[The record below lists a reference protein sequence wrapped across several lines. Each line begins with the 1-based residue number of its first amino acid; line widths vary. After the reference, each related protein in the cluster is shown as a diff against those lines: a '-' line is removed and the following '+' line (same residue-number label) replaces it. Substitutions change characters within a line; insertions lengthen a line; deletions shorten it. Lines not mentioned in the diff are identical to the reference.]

1 MPQYNSTASLTLKAN
16 TQGGADLAKIK
27 QDLHDI
33 RAIRIDQSVVAGF
46 LTSLRTASTEVR
58 TLKKDLQNL
67 GGSIKLKL
75 SLDVTDLR
83 NKVNTLG
90 LTVKLKAGLDTSA
103 INAEIRKL
111 QGTFSATGTALR
123 ALVKVDVTQLQD
135 LNQKLLDRIREL
147 RALGGAGGGGTGRN
161 SARVVDP
168 RAQEAKALAG
178 DYQAGTIALNQ
189 YQSALQRLLVSIQ
202 SEINSM
208 RALGPLTAE
217 QTARMGDL
225 RRQAGQ
231 LATALKGTG
240 IDQIRSQ
247 LAGARAAF
255 DAASASARNMAEQ
268 RAAVQAYTATI
279 QGLQTQITALRTAG
293 GLTEKQ
299 LTQLNNLMARTS
311 REMNTINGG
320 VNTAGLSGNIRNAL
334 NDFSVFA
341 PQASMAG
348 MALEALKNPIVS
360 VTVLLGGLGVAAYNT
375 AQEFG
380 KFQKEVA
387 NLAAVSEASSSEL
400 KTLNLQAKTIGTNLL
415 YGALG
420 AEKFTDMQAELV
432 KAGLDVQDVLGG
444 AAENTALLATATR
457 IQLPEAVKISAAA
470 MTMFGLEGKD
480 MARVTDTIVAGANKS
495 ALEVHSLGESLQQA
509 GNMASA
515 SNMTIEQTIA
525 YLAML
530 ADRGIKGSDAGT
542 LMKTML
548 MRLTGAYDGVNKM
561 LAKHNVALFDS
572 EGRHRDVFSIMGDVV
587 GVLDKLDDYQRGVMM
602 VTLGGSDA
610 MRGYAAAYKAGT
622 TELKEYL
629 NKVEDQGIA
638 LRTASTQTQ
647 NIIDKQ
653 NALNQK
659 WAAFKANLGQF
670 AAPALEQ
677 LLDKLNST
685 LDTWNAVFQNQD
697 PYVNKYLQDVGLN
710 PTDANPNER
719 ARIATLYKS
728 NLNANNAAMMYQDL
742 IAKNPKSPQVEGWSK
757 ELNDALFTMG
767 ETAKKLKEIKDAITF
782 RKSGKSV
789 TGEEISASEFST
801 EWVRKVTQQI
811 KLNPEIDS
819 HCAEAASAI
828 MQKLGVEIKAS
839 PLAKGLLNNALAAG
853 GKQIDVSQAKP
864 GDLIFF
870 RGPQFG
876 AMKYNENGQKVGY
889 HVEVV
894 DNTDGGKLTTSG
906 SDGSMKLHTGK
917 SWDSKTLANA
927 TVIRMPTP
935 EAPPKPEVKGDTQ
948 FLTAT
953 TDDLMGQA
961 RSLTMT
967 VEDLK
972 DSGKIGTQAYR
983 TAVLAV
989 EEFAKKSDN
998 AARAVR
1004 FAQEEIS
1011 NGNKN
1016 FSKANKDALQVL
1028 KDSVKNALDSRLRE
1042 RLAQETKAGNK
1053 DAAKIIQEELDRRA
1067 RAIAD
1072 QRAKTI
1078 SDYQDK
1084 KAETSLRA
1092 KVSVMGVDEVR
1103 GTLLA
1108 VEKAMAEAKTPTQLR
1123 ELTQKQNILL
1133 ARQNELLQ
1141 QVQDRFKGGQL
1152 APVPTSQPYVPNWR
1166 EQLAAGMEG
1175 VNRAND
1181 LQGLNVEFGNLL
1193 QTLTDLQPYL
1203 TSSELDGFITQLED
1217 LGKRVRL
1224 VGGDDGDIQQLIG
1237 SLKEYS
1243 GTLRDS
1249 EQEARKWTDVQD
1261 KMAFEEWV
1269 QGLESLTLAQLED
1282 AAAREKDM
1290 GNLERYVALMDKIG
1304 QKRTELKALQEQ
1316 KKALADN
1323 LDFRNKLN
1331 TLEMDGLKG
1340 LLDSTRAKAAAS
1352 TDLKEYNRLRDE
1364 EAAILEKIV
1373 DLQSKVK
1380 TYENQYSAGMI
1391 QPSKIATEDE
1401 WLAWRNQNMA
1411 KSLDPEGKYKNAN
1424 YSNAYSAG
1432 IAGETI
1438 NGLQGVVSGLD
1449 RWLQLQNKMLAQW
1462 ANPTGLPVPV
1472 YDNPYSAGQIAPTPM
1487 SLGKDDWMLGEGG
1500 KALSKWANPTGLPV
1514 PEYNN
1519 AYSAGRILPTVVP
1532 VDSAERLNEIRIRML
1547 REELGAFNAPARE
1560 YTNQYSAG
1568 QTEVTFGTTVQDAA
1582 ESTDRWLAWRNQ
1594 NMAKA
1599 LDPDGR
1605 YQNANYNNAYSA
1617 GQIQST
1623 APDRGKFKVWNEMQ
1637 QVKGQLEA
1645 GGITPMEMDVLTDR
1659 LAKLGEEFREL
1670 GGDTG
1675 SLGQYI
1681 EKSRMAAQVQR
1692 DIDQA
1697 SQTLASTLDT
1707 SVKGG
1712 YEGTIQSL
1720 KDYLKQRELEGNLD
1734 EVQKKRLEELIKKYE
1749 ELNEKM
1755 RGFNEATQYLQ
1766 GIADI
1771 LGSLGK
1777 AFGDTDFG
1785 RQMSLMGDA
1794 LNTGLSVAEKI
1805 AKGDYVQAAVEGI
1818 TYLIEGFSS
1827 ASNSYQQF
1835 VKNVEAAQK
1844 NLRFVNAKDY
1854 MTAEYK
1860 PGLFGTSFGATYET
1874 QVDDVGLRVA
1884 QSIEE
1889 AVGSGFSRGLDEVL
1903 QTGNWDNFQKT
1914 LTQDIGKAALMGLI
1928 NSFASE
1934 MLAPYIKAY
1943 TDALKTP
1950 GAEDDQAALAAF
1962 NAALPGFASQAQQ
1975 FAQNV
1980 IYPAA
1985 TSLGLTSGTPS
1996 ANSGPSSIIGAA
2008 PSQFAVAD
2016 TGIYTTLQAI
2026 ERSNRTIQNL
2036 LEAGIL
2042 ITTLQGIERNTGR
2055 TAVAVEGLFDL
2066 ARGGSSTVVTRG

>member
-161 SARVVDP
+161 STRVVDP

-231 LATALKGTG
+231 LATALKSTG
-240 IDQIRSQ
+240 IDRIKSQ
-247 LAGARAAF
+247 LADARAAF
-255 DAASASARNMAEQ
+255 DEATRSARNMTEQ
-268 RAAVQAYTATI
+268 RAAIQAYTASL
-279 QGLQTQITALRTAG
+279 QGLQTQLNGLRAAG
-293 GLTEKQ
+293 NLTEKQ
-299 LTQLNNLMARTS
+299 LTELRNLMARTS

-341 PQASMAG
+341 PQASMVG
-348 MALEALKNPIVS
+348 MALEALKNPIVA

-387 NLAAVSEASSSEL
+387 NLAAVSQASTSEL
-400 KTLNLQAKTIGTNLL
+400 KTLNLQAKNLGTNLL

-457 IQLPEAVKISAAA
+457 IQLPEAVKIAAA
-470 MTMFGLEGKD
+470 SMTMFGLEGKD

-548 MRLTGAYDGVNKM
+548 MRLTGAYDEVNKM

-572 EGRHRDVFSIMGDVV
+572 EGRHRDVFAIMGDVV
-587 GVLDKLDDYQRGVMM
+587 DVLDKLDDYQRGVMM

-629 NKVEDQGIA
+629 SKVEDQGIA

-653 NALNQK
+653 NALNEK

-677 LLDKLNST
+677 LLDKMNNT
-685 LDTWNAVFQNQD
+685 LDAWNATMQNQD
-697 PYVNKYLQDVGLN
+697 PYTNKFLESVGLT
-710 PTDANPNER
+710 PTDATPNER
-719 ARIATLYKS
+719 ARIARLTQSMRDAENSKS
-728 NLNANNAAMMYQDL
+728 MNEMRIKSYPNNRDVPEWQKA
-742 IAKNPKSPQVEGWSK
+742 I
-757 ELNDALFTMG
+757 NDANFTIT
-767 ETAKKLKEIKDAITF
+767 EVTRKLKEVQTAIQN

-801 EWVRKVTQQI
+801 EWVRKVTRQI

-935 EAPPKPEVKGDTQ
+935 ETPKPEVKGDTQ

-1042 RLAQETKAGNK
+1042 RLAQETRAGNK

-1078 SDYQDK
+1078 GDYQDQ

-1152 APVPTSQPYVPNWR
+1152 APVPTSQPYVSNWR

-1249 EQEARKWTDVQD
+1249 EQEARKWQDLQD

-1290 GNLERYVALMDKIG
+1290 GNLERYTALMDKIG
-1304 QKRTELKALQEQ
+1304 QKRTELKALLEQ

-1340 LLDSTRAKAAAS
+1340 LLDSTRAKADAT

-1462 ANPTGLPVPV
+1462 ANPDGFPVPV
-1472 YDNPYSAGQIAPTPM
+1472 YNNPYSAGQIAPTPM

-1500 KALSKWANPTGLPV
+1500 KALSKWANPDGFPV

-1519 AYSAGRILPTVVP
+1519 QYSAGRILPTAVP

-1560 YTNQYSAG
+1560 YTNPYSAG
-1568 QTEVTFGTTVQDAA
+1568 QTEVTFGTTVQEAA
-1582 ESTDRWLAWRNQ
+1582 DSADRWLAWRNQ
-1594 NMAKA
+1594 QMAKA

-1623 APDRGKFKVWNEMQ
+1623 APDRGKFKIWNEMQ
-1637 QVKGQLEA
+1637 QVKSQLEA
-1645 GGITPMEMDVLTDR
+1645 GGISPMEMDVLTDR
-1659 LAKLGEEFREL
+1659 LVKLGEEFREL

-1697 SQTLASTLDT
+1697 SQTLANSLDT

-1734 EVQKKRLEELIKKYE
+1734 EAQKKRLEELIKKYE
-1749 ELNEKM
+1749 ELNAKM
-1755 RGFNEATQYLQ
+1755 RAFNDAKQYIQ
-1766 GIADI
+1766 AGADL
-1771 LGSLGK
+1771 LGALGK
-1777 AFGDTDFG
+1777 AAGDSDLG
-1785 RQMSLMGDA
+1785 RQLSLAGDF

-1805 AKGDYVQAAVEGI
+1805 AKGDYVQAAVEGL

-1844 NLRFVNAKDY
+1844 GLRFINASDY

-1860 PGLFGTSFGATYET
+1860 PGLFGSSFGATYET
-1874 QVDDVGLRVA
+1874 KVDDVGLRVA

-1889 AVGSGFSRGLDEVL
+1889 AVGNGFSRAFDEVL

-1914 LTQDIGKAALMGLI
+1914 LTQEIGKAALMGLI

-1950 GAEDDQAALAAF
+1950 GTEDDQAALAAF
-1962 NAALPGFASQAQQ
+1962 NAALPGFAAQAQQ

-1985 TSLGLTSGTPS
+1985 ASLGMVGQNGNGTT
-1996 ANSGPSSIIGAA
+1996 GPSSIIGAA

-2026 ERSNRTIQNL
+2026 ERSNRAIQNL
-2036 LEAGIL
+2036 MEAGIL

-2055 TAVAVEGLFDL
+2055 TAVAVEGLYDL